1 VTAALNDANRHT
13 LKLTNHFL
21 SLKSIDE
28 TDPGFFMSQQKVL
41 EALSA
46 RGGLEL
52 SGASC
57 EAIYLRG
64 LNRSHRG
71 ARKSARPGKTITV
84 MDRR

>member
-1 VTAALNDANRHT
+1 MTQTVTLETHEP
-13 LKLTNHFL
+13 F
-21 SLKSIDE
+21 SGSQSIDE